1 MKNSFSEFL
10 AVTEGKRLCNSVEIC
25 TETDEELAE
34 RLLITNKTSKIDC
47 LSYTHPD
54 LVPQIIHQAATKL
67 GKHISRHVTL
77 AEGRIE
83 MLRYLCEQSISIDY
97 HHYGNLGERRI

>member
-34 RLLITNKTSKIDC
+34 RLLTTNKTSKIDC
-47 LSYTHPD
+47 LSYAHPD
-54 LVPQIIHQAATKL
+54 RVPQIIHQAVTKL
-67 GKHISRHVTL
+67 GKHISRHVPL

-83 MLRYLCEQSISIDY
+83 MLRYLCEQSIPIDY
-97 HHYGNLGERRI
+97 HHYGNLGERGI